1 MSIAIMLARSYLQLL
16 LLLLQQLG
24 LGNLTVERMPLLRCH

>member
-1 MSIAIMLARSYLQLL
+1 LLLQKLL
-16 LLLLQQLG
+16 LLLLQLG

>member
-1 MSIAIMLARSYLQLL
+1 VVDGKIKEEWTEYSQ

-24 LGNLTVERMPLLRCH
+24 LYPSQHQP